1 MLFNGMYLDDMV
13 GFDKIYLKSKSFT
26 VGFTKRQNLQR
37 LGGLMSM
44 TDKVGFSM
52 SLPLLLIRLSSYS
65 GVKTLLP
72 LLVLSEWSV
81 GLKLTGDRK
90 LFPWVLLALGK
101 VLRPSMIYTEHERY
115 TTKKYCN
122 AKCARKYFMN
132 STLSHLNLPQRRI
145 GCNHHEIYW
154 FNFPPRRKQTF
165 ITDVYKD

>member
-1 MLFNGMYLDDMV
+1 MACVWKTCLAFTWYTWKL
-13 GFDKIYLKSKSFT
+13 SFT
-26 VGFTKRQNLQR
+26 VGFAKCQNLQR

-44 TDKVGFSM
+44 TDKVGLSM

-101 VLRPSMIYTEHERY
+101 VLRPSMIHTEDKCY
-115 TTKKYCN
+115 STKRYCN
-122 AKCARKYFMN
+122 AMCACKYFMN
-132 STLSHLNLPQRRI
+132 STSSRLNLPQQRT
-145 GCNHHEIYW
+145 GHNHHEIYW
-154 FNFPPRRKQTF
+154 FNVPPRRKQTF
-165 ITDVYKD
+165 ITDVCNN

>member
-1 MLFNGMYLDDMV
+1 MLFNGMYLDDTV

-26 VGFTKRQNLQR
+26 VGLTKRQNLQR

-90 LFPWVLLALGK
+90 LFP
-101 VLRPSMIYTEHERY
+101 
-115 TTKKYCN
+115 
-122 AKCARKYFMN
+122 
-132 STLSHLNLPQRRI
+132 
-145 GCNHHEIYW
+145 
-154 FNFPPRRKQTF
+154 
-165 ITDVYKD
+165 